1 MTKEAKSLGLAIAQ
15 ALLEELR
22 ELQADAVVTVEV
34 EDTGSFKKQLVTVR
48 VNGKTYTLSK
58 FE

>member
-1 MTKEAKSLGLAIAQ
+1 MTKEAKNLGLAIAQ
-15 ALLEELR
+15 AILEELR
-22 ELQADAVVTVEV
+22 ELPVDSVVTVEA